1 MVIFRKSLSQISG
14 LDWELWLGLFA
25 LNALSMLIQAGWD
38 GFLQGRMVGGGMG
51 KVRSRGSDIG
61 THISCYFIPEAFS
74 CLYIPVQHIN
84 VALTSVPSSLW
95 WLHLDIFFKQT
106 IDTNLQKQPFS
117 IFFLHF

>member
-25 LNALSMLIQAGWD
+25 LNALSMLIQAGWN
-38 GFLQGRMVGGGMG
+38 GFLQGRMVGGGWEKSEVGEVHM
-51 KVRSRGSDIG
+51 G

-84 VALTSVPSSLW
+84 VALTSV
-95 WLHLDIFFKQT
+95 IT
-106 IDTNLQKQPFS
+106 
-117 IFFLHF
+117 